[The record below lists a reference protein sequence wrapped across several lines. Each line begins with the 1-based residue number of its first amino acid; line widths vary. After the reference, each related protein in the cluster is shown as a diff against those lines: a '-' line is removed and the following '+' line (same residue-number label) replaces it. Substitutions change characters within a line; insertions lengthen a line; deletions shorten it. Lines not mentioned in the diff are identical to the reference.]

1 MDIEQTRREVLAAVA
16 SIAPESDASLIR
28 PEQPLRDQIEF
39 DSLDWLNLVAGLRDR
54 LQLDIPPS
62 DYDQLT
68 TLDAIVA
75 YIAARPS
82 QAPAPA
88 PALRTVLGRAA
99 ELPHARHLIGGT
111 PVTVR
116 SIHASDAPLEA
127 DFVQR
132 LSVESRYKRFMV
144 TLRELPPNK
153 LKYLTEVDDV
163 HHVALVAT
171 VDRDGHEGLV
181 GVARYVVDPTGA
193 NCEFAIAVD
202 DAWQGSGLAG
212 ILMHTLMDT
221 ARERGLTRMEGLVLR
236 TNRTMLKFV
245 RQLGF
250 SLEHDPDDRDTL
262 RAVRAL

>member
-16 SIAPESDASLIR
+16 SIAPESDVSLIR
-28 PEQPLRDQIEF
+28 PEQPLRDQIEL
-39 DSLDWLNLVAGLRDR
+39 DSLDWLNLVAAVRDR
-54 LQLDIPPS
+54 LQRDIPPS

-75 YIAARPS
+75 YIAARRS

-88 PALRTVLGRAA
+88 PRAVAGSAA

-116 SIHASDAPLEA
+116 SIHDDDAPLEA

-193 NCEFAIAVD
+193 SCEFAIAVD

-236 TNRTMLKFV
+236 TNRTMLKFT